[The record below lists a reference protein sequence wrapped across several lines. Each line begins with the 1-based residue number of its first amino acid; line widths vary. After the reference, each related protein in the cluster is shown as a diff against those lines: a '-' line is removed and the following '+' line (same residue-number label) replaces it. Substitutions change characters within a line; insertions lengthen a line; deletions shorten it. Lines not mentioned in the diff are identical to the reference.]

1 MQPVLA
7 DSFLQSPRWLGLTEP
22 AKCALQGLLQF
33 ATRKHC
39 DWIVDGSPKQIAD
52 WIGPEVR
59 MAPTAI
65 INGLR
70 ELAQVGIVKRGH
82 RGPSGETV
90 YIVAVPLSDR
100 VTLPAPIGPTERLDG
115 EILGVQP
122 AITITPKKPVK
133 TAKTPKKSAKT
144 PGRKSTV
151 KAKRAVSA

>member
-7 DSFLQSPRWLGLTEP
+7 ESFLSSPRWTTLSQP
-22 AKCALQGLLQF
+22 AQCALQGILQF

-52 WIGPEVR
+52 WVGPEVR

-70 ELAQVGIVKRGH
+70 ELAAAGVVKRGH

-90 YIVAVPLSDR
+90 FIVAAPLVDR
-100 VTLPAPIGPTERLDG
+100 NTPAPK
-115 EILGVQP
+115 GVQER
-122 AITITPKKPVK
+122 ACVEAELKPV
-133 TAKTPKKSAKT
+133 PKIKVK
-144 PGRKSTV
+144 V
-151 KAKRAVSA
+151 KAPTKRKPSAAKRVVAVAARR